1 MSNKKKKHTKNNK
14 TLNKN
19 EKLNPATE
27 KFFKNSTKNESIR
40 KEKKIWFWLIL
51 CPPVGIYKSIK
62 YKAFSTPVISII
74 TTILLLILI
83 LRIDAILY
91 PNRVV
96 DYKVTQSIEKFDEIG
111 DIRDFTKVGTLDEK
125 FFIYTVIT
133 TKGEY
138 DVYLS
143 GDGNMTV
150 EGIYQITPINKMVYK
165 TDNLP
170 KEYENIYSEI
180 IRYFNDADVVKKYG
194 NIVSYEDGLKDNHQI
209 IITDKGRYSIEVQY
223 NQVVAIYEL
232 DEKNNYNKLMQ
243 KKPEIVMP
251 KDMKKAVEKSVD
263 SIGKI
268 KEIYGY
274 KLTNKTQEYFFST
287 ENNGHYKIVKY
298 LDGSMEIFV
307 KTDKT
312 NDEEDIKTETVE
324 DTSTENENN

>member
-1 MSNKKKKHTKNNK
+1 
-14 TLNKN
+14 
-19 EKLNPATE
+19 
-27 KFFKNSTKNESIR
+27 
-40 KEKKIWFWLIL
+40 
-51 CPPVGIYKSIK
+51 
-62 YKAFSTPVISII
+62 
-74 TTILLLILI
+74 
-83 LRIDAILY
+83 
-91 PNRVV
+91 
-96 DYKVTQSIEKFDEIG
+96 
-111 DIRDFTKVGTLDEK
+111 
-125 FFIYTVIT
+125 
-133 TKGEY
+133 
-138 DVYLS
+138 
-143 GDGNMTV
+143 
-150 EGIYQITPINKMVYK
+150 MVYK

-232 DEKNNYNKLMQ
+232 DENNNYNKLMQ
-243 KKPEIVMP
+243 KKPKIVMP

-312 NDEEDIKTETVE
+312 NDEEDIETETVE